1 MNTMFPSYL
10 LQKPIRHSL
19 ISRLKTADTQL
30 VVCSVMFLVI
40 GCAVGPDYR
49 TPKVSAPESWSASQ
63 QNETINSADPVVH
76 WWKTFN
82 DPLLDSLIIRA
93 MKSNLDLRAAEARI
107 REARFLNSAVSAELW
122 PEVNT
127 SASYSRSR
135 RSLGISTIPP
145 SAKLKRN
152 LYQAGFDARWE
163 IDLFGG
169 KRRAREAASA
179 DVDSVIENQ
188 RDVLITLLAEDAYTI
203 SICYSAGRP
212 ALRSL
217 ASPA

>member
-1 MNTMFPSYL
+1 M
-10 LQKPIRHSL
+10 
-19 ISRLKTADTQL
+19 
-30 VVCSVMFLVI
+30 CSVMLFVI
-40 GCAVGPDYR
+40 GCAVGPNYR

-93 MKSNLDLRAAEARI
+93 MKFNLALRAAEACT
-107 REARFLNSAVSAELW
+107 REARFLNSAVSSELW

-127 SASYSRSR
+127 SASDSRSR

-145 SAKLKRN
+145 CAKLKRN
-152 LYQAGFDARWE
+152 LYQTGFDASWE

-169 KRRAREAASA
+169 KRCATEAARA
-179 DVDSVIENQ
+179 DVDSVIEN
-188 RDVLITLLAEDAYTI
+188 
-203 SICYSAGRP
+203 
-212 ALRSL
+212 
-217 ASPA
+217 